1 MVPTWRRATWQILA
15 RFWLRS
21 TRTLTNLRGSSL
33 EGQGRM
39 PSRIISERA
48 FDFAVRIV
56 RLCDR
61 LWDADRA
68 ARKIA
73 DQLFDSGTSIGA
85 NVFESQGGQTK
96 PDFLARLAISRK
108 ESWETIFWLRLAVA
122 TSIVTKEAVAWELD
136 EAQQLRAMITA
147 AIKTG
152 QSSDG
157 RGGGWR
163 RLQ

>member
-1 MVPTWRRATWQILA
+1 MVPTWYGATWRILA

-21 TRTLTNLRGSSL
+21 MRTLKNLRGSRF
-33 EGQGRM
+33 EGQVHM

-61 LWDADRA
+61 LWNTDRA

-85 NVFESQGGQTK
+85 N
-96 PDFLARLAISRK
+96 
-108 ESWETIFWLRLAVA
+108 IF
-122 TSIVTKEAVAWELD
+122 
-136 EAQQLRAMITA
+136 EAQFRA
-147 AIKTG
+147 
-152 QSSDG
+152 
-157 RGGGWR
+157 R
-163 RLQ
+163 RVG

>member
-1 MVPTWRRATWQILA
+1 
-15 RFWLRS
+15 
-21 TRTLTNLRGSSL
+21 
-33 EGQGRM
+33 M
-39 PSRIISERA
+39 PSIIISERA

-61 LWDADRA
+61 LWNADRA

-85 NVFESQGGQTK
+85 NVFEAQGGQTK

-108 ESWETIFWLRLAVA
+108 ESCETIFWLRLAIA
-122 TSIVTKEAVAWELD
+122 TSIVPKEAVAWELD
-136 EAQQLRAMITA
+136 EAHQLKAMITA

-152 QSSDG
+152 QSSDS
-157 RGGGWR
+157 RAGGTLTRPSMADG
-163 RLQ
+163 

>member
-1 MVPTWRRATWQILA
+1 MA
-15 RFWLRS
+15 
-21 TRTLTNLRGSSL
+21 
-33 EGQGRM
+33 
-39 PSRIISERA
+39 SRIISERA

-61 LWDADRA
+61 LWSADRA

-85 NVFESQGGQTK
+85 NVFEAQGGQTK

-108 ESWETIFWLRLAVA
+108 ESWETIFWLRLAIAASV
-122 TSIVTKEAVAWELD
+122 VTKEAVAWELD
-136 EAQQLRAMITA
+136 EAHQLKAMITA

-152 QSSDG
+152 QSSDA
-157 RGGGWR
+157 RGGDA
-163 RLQ
+163 RLSADAPVNG